1 MPSDL
6 AASSAVGRAALL
18 LANNYDMRYDETLLC
33 AQRAVSNHEE
43 SLEDA
48 ETIGWAAG
56 RLGQGCW
63 IDWVEET

>member
-1 MPSDL
+1 
-6 AASSAVGRAALL
+6 
-18 LANNYDMRYDETLLC
+18 LLC